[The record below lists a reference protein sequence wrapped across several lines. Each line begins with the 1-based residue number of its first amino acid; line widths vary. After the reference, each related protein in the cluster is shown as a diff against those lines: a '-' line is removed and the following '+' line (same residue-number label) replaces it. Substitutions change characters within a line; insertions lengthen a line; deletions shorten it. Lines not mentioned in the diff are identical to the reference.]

1 MFYTNIV
8 VTASNKSRGETQS
21 IKKGK
26 QKDMIENHQN
36 TMADRNTRKRN
47 SGDREQPESKK
58 WNGRVLGP
66 HLFIVALTVKW
77 VYWSKG
83 RVVGLIKK

>member
-8 VTASNKSRGETQS
+8 VTASNKSRAETQS

-47 SGDREQPESKK
+47 SGDREQSESKR
-58 WNGRVLGP
+58 WNGRALGP
-66 HLFIVALTVKW
+66 CLFIAALTIKW
-77 VYWSKG
+77 VYPSKG